1 MNNKFGIP
9 NEPLNKKNKIKAE
22 KSKIIAMSIVFV
34 VFSLYAVTLLYP
46 FLWLVL
52 NSLKTRAQFNS
63 DLWGL
68 PTAFYIENYLYAF
81 SLEYNG
87 VTMLGMIGNTMI
99 FVVGMTVTSMFFVT
113 LTAYTVSRYNFFGKN
128 FLYTFQFIIM
138 LVPTVGNIAAI
149 YKLYH
154 QLGFYDTYWGLIVTR
169 TGGFGMGFLM
179 LYAFFKNISWSY
191 AEAAFIDGAGHYQ
204 VMFKIMVPMA
214 MPAIIAWSIKTA
226 LGVWDDY
233 LTFYLYAPSK
243 ITLAY
248 GLFSLSVANKFGKVS
263 YPELFAAL
271 VISTIPVVA
280 VYSSCQ
286 GFISRNTQIGGLK
299 G

>member
-1 MNNKFGIP
+1 MTALKRNK
-9 NEPLNKKNKIKAE
+9 LNKIKAE

-34 VFSLYAVTLLYP
+34 VFSLYAITLIYP
-46 FLWLVL
+46 FFWLVL

-68 PTAFYIENYLYAF
+68 PTLFYIENYLYAF

-87 VTMLGMIGNTMI
+87 VTMLGMIGITMI
-99 FVVGMTVTSMFFVT
+99 FVVGMTVASMFFVT
-113 LTAYTVSRYNFFGKN
+113 LTAYTISRYNFFGKN
-128 FLYTFQFIIM
+128 FLYTFQFVIM
-138 LVPTVGNIAAI
+138 LVPTVGNIAAV

-169 TGGFGMGFLM
+169 TGGFGLGFLM

-214 MPAIIAWSIKTA
+214 MPAIIAWSIRTA
-226 LGVWDDY
+226 IGVWDDY
-233 LTFYLYAPSK
+233 LTFYLYAPTK

-248 GLFSLSVANKFGKVS
+248 GLYSLSVANKYGKVS

-286 GFISRNTQIGGLK
+286 GFITRNTQVGGIK